1 MPIIETLIPA
11 LKSLKDRKVIYT
23 TKDEIEITATHT
35 AKFSIYD
42 YAVGLKI
49 PGREEFYPTH
59 VRLLIDL
66 HLKRISNFDSSKI
79 LFSAFEDIFE
89 GNEPEKY
96 KDELEK
102 ITFPM
107 QLDNSFVNLTYCQLL
122 MIEQDFN
129 YGPEGNKKSKH
140 DPPREFLMCFIRWVA
155 SQESEIDKVITAA
168 VRNYPA
174 PPKFI
179 KIRFI

>member
-1 MPIIETLIPA
+1 MPTIETLMPA
-11 LKSLKDRKVIYT
+11 LKSLEDRKVIYT

-66 HLKRISNFDSSKI
+66 HLKRISDFDSSKI

-107 QLDNSFVNLTYCQLL
+107 QLDNSFVNLAYGQLL

-129 YGPEGNKKSKH
+129 YGPDGTKKSKH

-155 SQESEIDKVITAA
+155 SQENEIDKVITAA

-174 PPKFI
+174 PRKFI